1 MPYFLKFR
9 NPQTSLA
16 ESVEEVICNIHLD
29 EESREEEMGEGKEA
43 SPLPEH
49 VLGCHSD
56 DDESE
61 QVGTDGTFPQLCLA
75 ADGKTMIPDE
85 ASLVRNIIQLIL
97 L

>member
-1 MPYFLKFR
+1 MPYFFKFR

-29 EESREEEMGEGKEA
+29 DESREEEMGEGKEA
-43 SPLPEH
+43 STLPEH
-49 VLGCHSD
+49 VLVCHSD
-56 DDESE
+56 DDKSE
-61 QVGTDGTFPQLCLA
+61 QVGIDGTFPQLCLA